1 MSAIM
6 FLGKMVNGELSITPI
21 SENLT
26 FSLINYARI
35 IHDMFG
41 VKVGLMG
48 ICRLSILNYTN
59 DREQV
64 EQCIQQTYLASQ
76 GSIEKDKLIAYG
88 NAHTRFETLEDMLKF
103 LKIIT
108 KWIIRSYRLGYTYL
122 YIDRYHIQ
130 GPRGDELAELF
141 IKPWATQ

>member
-6 FLGKMVNGELSITPI
+6 FLGKVVNGELCVTPI
-21 SENLT
+21 SENLA
-26 FSLINYARI
+26 FSLITYAKI
-35 IHDMFG
+35 IHDVFG

-48 ICRLSILNYTN
+48 VYRLSVLNYIN

-64 EQCIQQTYLASQ
+64 EKCIQQTYLASQ
-76 GSIEKDKLIAYG
+76 GAIEKDKLITYG
-88 NAHTRFETLEDMLKF
+88 NTHTRFKTLEDMLRF

-122 YIDRYHIQ
+122 YIPRYHLQ
-130 GPRGDELAELF
+130 GLRGNELAELF
-141 IKPWATQ
+141 IKPWTTQ